1 MTHLQNHY
9 PGIKE
14 TKPVIQTGFAIRS
27 PDTLLVC
34 YEEATKL
41 QVLGHCILSLIYN
54 KTELAM
60 QSYECG

>member
-1 MTHLQNHY
+1 VTHLPNHY
-9 PGIKE
+9 PSLKK
-14 TKPVIQTGFAIRS
+14 KPGIQTGFAIRS

-41 QVLGHCILSLIYN
+41 QVLGHCILSLVYN

-60 QSYECG
+60 QSYECR